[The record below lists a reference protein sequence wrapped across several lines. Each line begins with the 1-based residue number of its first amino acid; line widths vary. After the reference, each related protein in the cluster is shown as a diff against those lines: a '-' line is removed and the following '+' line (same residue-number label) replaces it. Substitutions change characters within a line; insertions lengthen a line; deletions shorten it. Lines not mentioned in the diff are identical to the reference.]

1 MTVEIG
7 GNTTQLSKALSSA
20 NKVIKTTQTG
30 LKEVNKLLKLDPKN
44 TELLKEKQSLLEK
57 QINKTKDKLQALN
70 QAQEKLAQMLEKGDI
85 DQGTYDNITKKIDKP
100 KEELS
105 ALEKQA
111 EETASALKTTLSDFG
126 NKMQGVG
133 EKIENVGK
141 ALMPLS
147 AAAAGV
153 ATAGIKAASDWES
166 AFAGVRKTVDA
177 TEEQYEELASGIRKM
192 ATETASSAEDIAAV
206 AEAAGQL
213 GVKTDDVLDFTKTM
227 VMLGDSTN
235 VSADEAAKSL
245 AQFLNIVNGGDMSG
259 VDRLGAAIVELGNNF
274 ATDEASIIAMSQ
286 RLASAGKLAGLTE
299 TDILGLATA
308 MSSVGIQAEAGGT
321 AMTQTLTAIEKA
333 VSSAAEGSTE
343 DLEQIARI
351 AGTSAEDFAKAWEDN
366 PIVAIQEFITGLGQ
380 LDEQG
385 ESATQVLEDLGMSG
399 IRQSNMLKSL
409 ALASDTLTRAVD
421 VSSSA
426 YKENTALTNEAS
438 KRYETFASKLNQTKE
453 RAKQV
458 ASDIGESLIPLLEKL
473 MDVVEDVTE
482 WWKSLDD
489 STKDTIATTI
499 ALTAALAP
507 VIIGLGKVVSIVGT
521 ILTYINPFTV
531 AIGAIAAAMIY
542 LGATATDAYAE
553 ARELNEREAET
564 AGTVDGLAESYSALA
579 EARDA
584 ATKTAED
591 EANKETYL
599 WQELQKVVDADGNV
613 LKGQEARAQY
623 LTGEL
628 AEALGVE
635 IDLTKGQIEN
645 YDELSASLDK
655 VIERKKAQAIL
666 SANEAAYAEAI
677 SNQAQA
683 YSSMKEA
690 AAQVAMEEGRL
701 ADAEKTLNDL
711 TKERDAAVEE
721 ATKSAINATQARMA
735 EERITA
741 SYEGAIRQASDA
753 VQGHKDRLD
762 ELNGTLTTAE
772 ETYAGYSSTIQNYE
786 DLSAA
791 LITEDEAAISDAVLK
806 TAGNFRTATTANKA
820 QLTAQRD
827 DLKKKYE
834 EMQAAVNSG
843 APGITQKQVDEAKR
857 MYELSEA
864 ELKKLPPEYS
874 TAAKESA
881 QSLKNS
887 AQAQRPGVQSSLRSM
902 VDMGDTV
909 SKARTWGSD
918 FMSNLISGMNSKKP
932 VLSQTVN
939 GIANLYKKTLGHSVP
954 ETGPMKDELTWMPD
968 MMMNLAKGIDENKWR
983 VLNEAQGLAAD
994 LKKTLTVQLQGGNM
1008 TADIN
1013 NRTTIELDG
1022 RVVADVVNKNLGV
1035 LV

>member
-20 NKVIKTTQTG
+20 NKVIKTTQTE

-85 DQGTYDNITKKIDKP
+85 DQGTYDNITKKIDKT

-133 EKIENVGK
+133 EKIEGVGK

-177 TEEQYEELASGIRKM
+177 TEEQYEELAAGIRKM

-333 VSSAAEGSTE
+333 VAAAAEGSTE

-351 AGTSAEDFAKAWEDN
+351 AGTSAEDFAKSWEDN

-438 KRYETFASKLNQTKE
+438 KRYDTFASKLNQTKE

-458 ASDIGESLIPLLEKL
+458 ASDIGESLMPTLEKL
-473 MDVVEDVTE
+473 MGVVEDVAE

-489 STKDTIATTI
+489 STKDTIATVT
-499 ALTAALAP
+499 ALVAALSP
-507 VIIGLGKVVSIVGT
+507 VLIGVGKIVSLVGT
-521 ILTYINPFTV
+521 IMTYLNPLTLG
-531 AIGAIAAAMIY
+531 IGAVAAAMIY
-542 LGATATDAYAE
+542 LGVTATDAYEE
-553 ARELNEREAET
+553 ARKLNEFEQAT
-564 AGTVDGLAESYSALA
+564 ADSVDGLAESYDALA
-579 EARDA
+579 QARDEA
-584 ATKTAED
+584 MQSADD
-591 EANKETYL
+591 EAKKEQYL
-599 WQELQKVVDADGNV
+599 WEELQKVVDEEGNV
-613 LKGQEARAQY
+613 LKGQEDRAAF

-628 AEALGVE
+628 EDALGIE
-635 IDLTKGQIEN
+635 IDLTEDQIKN
-645 YDELSASLDK
+645 YKEICDSIDTLILKKKANALLTAGEAAYTEAVTHQTEAYNDL
-655 VIERKKAQAIL
+655 KKAQSDVSL
-666 SANEAAYAEAI
+666 E
-677 SNQAQA
+677 QQ
-683 YSSMKEA
+683 
-690 AAQVAMEEGRL
+690 RL
-701 ADAEKTLNDL
+701 AQSEKELTDL
-711 TKERDAAVEE
+711 EKERDQAVKD
-721 ATKSAINATQARMA
+721 ATESAVNATVARMA
-735 EERITA
+735 EERVTA
-741 SYEGAIRQASDA
+741 QYEGKIRQASQA
-753 VQGHKDRLD
+753 VEGHKDKLD
-762 ELNGTLTTAE
+762 ELKGTLETAE
-772 ETYAGYSSTIQNYE
+772 GTYENYNNTIQNYE
-786 DLSAA
+786 ELSAA
-791 LITEDEAAISDAVLK
+791 VVSENEQAMSDAALK
-806 TAGNFRTATTANKA
+806 TANNFKTAANSTKEE
-820 QLTAQRD
+820 LSAQRD
-827 DLKKKYE
+827 AYKNTYE
-834 EMQAAVNSG
+834 QMQKDVNEG
-843 APGITQKQVDEAKR
+843 APGVTNKQVEEAKR
-857 MYELSEA
+857 MYELSEE
-864 ELKKLPPEYS
+864 ELKKVPPAYQ
-874 TAAKESA
+874 TATKESA
-881 QSLKNS
+881 ESVKRTAREQKGS
-887 AQAQRPGVQSSLRSM
+887 VQSNLKGM
-902 VDMGDTV
+902 VAMDETV
-909 SKARTWGSD
+909 RDATTWGRD
-918 FMSNLISGMNSKKP
+918 FVDNLISGMNEKKP
-932 VLSQTVN
+932 ILSQALN
-939 GIANLYKKTLGHSVP
+939 GIARLYKAYLGFSVP
-954 ETGPMKDELTWMPD
+954 EKGALADSLTWMPD
-968 MMMNLAKGIDENKWR
+968 FMKNLATGIDENKWR

-994 LKKTLTVQLQGGNM
+994 LKKTLSVQLQGGNM
-1008 TADIN
+1008 TAEVS

>member
-1 MTVEIG
+1 MADRVKGLTVEIG
-7 GNTTQLSKALSSA
+7 GDASKLNKELGAVNRNIKGTQ
-20 NKVIKTTQTG
+20 
-30 LKEVNKLLKLDPKN
+30 KELTELNKLLKLDPKN
-44 TELLKEKQSLLEK
+44 TELLKQKQELLGREIESTRKKLEKLNEKQEILK
-57 QINKTKDKLQALN
+57 Q
-70 QAQEKLAQMLEKGDI
+70 KLANGEI
-85 DQGTYDNITKKIDKP
+85 DQGAYDRCTREIDRAKVSL
-100 KEELS
+100 EQ
-105 ALEKQA
+105 LEKQA
-111 EETASALKTTLSDFG
+111 KETEEAIGGGFRELG
-126 NKMQGVG
+126 NKLQETG
-133 EKIENVGK
+133 EKIENAGK
-141 ALMPLS
+141 KLAPLS
-147 AAAAGV
+147 AAAAGI

-192 ATETASSAEDIAAV
+192 ATETSSSAEDIAAV

-333 VSSAAEGSTE
+333 VAAAAEGSTE
-343 DLEQIARI
+343 DLEEIARI

-458 ASDIGESLIPLLEKL
+458 ASDIGESLMPMLEKL
-473 MDVVEDVTE
+473 MGVVEDVTE
-482 WWKSLDD
+482 WWKSLDEG
-489 STKDTIATTI
+489 TREVIASVTL
-499 ALTAALAP
+499 LTAALGP
-507 VIIGLGKVVSIVGT
+507 TLTIVGKLTSTIGT

-542 LGATATDAYAE
+542 LGATATDAYEE
-553 ARELNEREAET
+553 AAKLTEAEQAT
-564 AGTVDGLAESYSALA
+564 TDKVNELTESYDALA
-579 EARDA
+579 EARRA
-584 ATKTAED
+584 AVRNATE
-591 EANKETYL
+591 EANKATYL
-599 WQELQKVVDADGNV
+599 WEELQKVVDENGKVIEGYED
-613 LKGQEARAQY
+613 RAAY

-628 AEALGVE
+628 SAAVGQE
-635 IDLTKGQIEN
+635 ITLTDGQIDKYE
-645 YDELSASLDK
+645 ELAGNIDAL
-655 VIERKKAQAIL
+655 IEKKKAYAIL
-666 SANEAAYAEAI
+666 NATEGAYTEAITRQSEAYTAMGEAA
-677 SNQAQA
+677 Q
-683 YSSMKEA
+683 
-690 AAQVAMEEGRL
+690 QVADEEQKL
-701 ADAEKTLNDL
+701 ADAEKELERL
-711 TKERDAAVEE
+711 VKERDKAVEE
-721 ATKSAINATQARMA
+721 ASRTSQFAKSSMEA
-735 EERITA
+735 EEA
-741 SYEGAIRQASDA
+741 AAAKYEGQIRQASEA
-753 VQGHKDRLD
+753 VRGHQDKLT
-762 ELNGTLTTAE
+762 EMQGTLERSKTAYE
-772 ETYAGYSSTIQNYE
+772 GYSATVINYE
-786 DLSAA
+786 NLAEAVVSADSA
-791 LITEDEAAISDAVLK
+791 KMSNAVLK
-806 TAGNFRTATTANKA
+806 AANNFKTAGSSTREE
-820 QLTAQRD
+820 LIAQRD
-827 DLKKKYE
+827 KWQLTYE
-834 EMQAAVNSG
+834 QMQKAVNEG
-843 APGITQKQVDEAKR
+843 ATNITQKQVDEAKR
-857 MYELSEA
+857 MVSLSNE
-864 ELKKLPPEYS
+864 EIRKLPK
-874 TAAKESA
+874 AVESA
-881 QSLKNS
+881 ES
-887 AQAQRPGVQSSLRSM
+887 ASVGKAASWGRDF
-902 VDMGDTV
+902 VD
-909 SKARTWGSD
+909 
-918 FMSNLISGMNSKKP
+918 NLVRGMNEKRP
-932 VLSQTVN
+932 VLTSTLS
-939 GIANLYKKTLGHSVP
+939 GIANMYKQYLGHSVP
-954 ETGPMKDELTWMPD
+954 DVGPMKDELSWMPD
-968 MMMNLAKGIDENKWR
+968 MMMNLAKGIDQNKWR

-994 LKKTLTVQLQGGNM
+994 LKKTLTVQLQGGSM

>member
-1 MTVEIG
+1 MADRVKGLTVEIG
-7 GNTTQLSKALSSA
+7 GNTTQLNKAISA
-20 NKVIKTTQTG
+20 TNREIKGTQ
-30 LKEVNKLLKLDPKN
+30 KELNELNKLLKLDPKN
-44 TELLKEKQSLLEK
+44 TELLKQKQELLGREIESTRKKLEKLNEKQEILK
-57 QINKTKDKLQALN
+57 Q
-70 QAQEKLAQMLEKGDI
+70 KLANGEI
-85 DQGTYDNITKKIDKP
+85 DQGAYDKLTREISRT
-100 KEELS
+100 EAS
-105 ALEKQA
+105 LEQLESQA
-111 EETASALKTTLSDFG
+111 KDTADALKTTLSDFG

-192 ATETASSAEDIAAV
+192 ATETASSAEEIAAV

-286 RLASAGKLAGLTE
+286 RLAAAGKLAGLTE

-458 ASDIGESLIPLLEKL
+458 ASDIGESLMPMLEKL

-482 WWKSLDD
+482 WWKNLDEE
-489 STKDTIATTI
+489 TQQIIASVTL
-499 ALTAALAP
+499 LTAALSP
-507 VIIGLGKVVSIVGT
+507 TLTIIGKLTSTIGT

-542 LGATATDAYAE
+542 LGATATDAYEE
-553 ARELNEREAET
+553 ARTLSEAEQAT
-564 AGTVDGLAESYSALA
+564 TDKVNELTDSYDALA
-579 EARDA
+579 DSRRA
-584 ATKTAED
+584 AVRSATE
-591 EANKETYL
+591 EANKATYL
-599 WQELQKVVDADGNV
+599 WEELQKVVDENGKVIEGYED
-613 LKGQEARAQY
+613 RAAY

-628 AEALGVE
+628 SAAVGEE
-635 IDLTKGQIEN
+635 ITLTDGQIDKYE
-645 YDELSASLDK
+645 ELAGNIDAL
-655 VIERKKAQAIL
+655 IEKKKAYAIL
-666 SANEAAYAEAI
+666 NATEGAYTEAITRQSEAYTAMGEAA
-677 SNQAQA
+677 Q
-683 YSSMKEA
+683 
-690 AAQVAMEEGRL
+690 QVADEEQKL
-701 ADAEKTLNDL
+701 ADAEKELEQL
-711 TKERDAAVEE
+711 TKARNKAVEE
-721 ATKSAINATQARMA
+721 ASKTSQFAKSAMEA
-735 EERITA
+735 ETSAAAEYDAQIWQVN
-741 SYEGAIRQASDA
+741 EAI
-753 VQGHKDRLD
+753 QGHQDKLAGMQ
-762 ELNGTLTTAE
+762 ETLEKSKSAYE
-772 ETYAGYSSTIQNYE
+772 GYSSTIINYE
-786 DLSAA
+786 NLAEAVVSEDSAKM
-791 LITEDEAAISDAVLK
+791 SDAVLK
-806 TAGNFRTATTANKA
+806 AANNFKSAGSSTREE
-820 QLTAQRD
+820 LIEQRD
-827 DLKKKYE
+827 KWQLIYKQ
-834 EMQAAVNSG
+834 MQKDVADG
-843 APGITQKQVDEAKR
+843 ATNITKTQVDEAKR
-857 MYELSEA
+857 MVDLSNE
-864 ELKKLPPEYS
+864 EIRKLPK
-874 TAAKESA
+874 AVESA
-881 QSLKNS
+881 ES
-887 AQAQRPGVQSSLRSM
+887 ASVG
-902 VDMGDTV
+902 
-909 SKARTWGSD
+909 KAASWGRD
-918 FMSNLISGMNSKKP
+918 FVENLVRGMNEKRP
-932 VLSQTVN
+932 VLTSTLN
-939 GIANLYKKTLGHSVP
+939 GIANLYKQYLGHSVP
-954 ETGPMKDELTWMPD
+954 DVGPMKDELSWMPD

-994 LKKTLTVQLQGGNM
+994 LKKTLSVQLQGGNM
-1008 TADIN
+1008 TAEVS